1 MNTYICLLRGINV
14 GGHKKI
20 KMADLKTLFTSLG
33 YNDVVTYIQ
42 SGNIIFKSHETSI
55 DEITAVI
62 KKAIVSTYGF
72 EVPVF
77 VLTRAILTQVY
88 ENYVLSPECIASS
101 YFTLLH
107 TVPSTKDIAIVNN
120 LELPNEHFV
129 ATENC
134 VYIYPEKGY
143 GKAKAT
149 NTFFEKKL
157 NVVATTRNYKTIVKL
172 LDLSS

>member
-20 KMADLKTLFTSLG
+20 KMAELKTLFTSLG

-42 SGNIIFKSHETSI
+42 SGNIIFKSHEKSI

-77 VLTRAILTQVY
+77 VLTRAMLTQVY

-107 TVPSTKDIAIVNN
+107 TVPSTEDIALVNN

-129 ATENC
+129 VTENC

-143 GKAKAT
+143 GKAKAKT
-149 NTFFEKKL
+149 LFLK
-157 NVVATTRNYKTIVKL
+157 RN
-172 LDLSS
+172 

>member
-77 VLTRAILTQVY
+77 VLTRAMLTQVY

-172 LDLSS
+172 LELSS

>member
-20 KMADLKTLFTSLG
+20 KMAELKTLFTSLG

-77 VLTRAILTQVY
+77 VLTRAMLTQVY
-88 ENYVLSPECIASS
+88 ENYVLSPKCIASS

-107 TVPSTKDIAIVNN
+107 TVPSTEDIALVNN

-129 ATENC
+129 VTENC

-172 LDLSS
+172 LELSS

>member
-62 KKAIVSTYGF
+62 KKAIVSAYGF

-77 VLTRAILTQVY
+77 VLTRTMLIQVY

-107 TVPSTKDIAIVNN
+107 TVPSTEDITLVNN

-129 ATENC
+129 VTENC

-172 LDLSS
+172 LELSS